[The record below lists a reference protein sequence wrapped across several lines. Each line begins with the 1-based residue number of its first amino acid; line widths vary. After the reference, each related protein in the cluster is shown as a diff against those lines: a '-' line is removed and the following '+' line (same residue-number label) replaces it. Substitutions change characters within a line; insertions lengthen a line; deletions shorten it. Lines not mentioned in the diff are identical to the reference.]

1 MDLENITDVTA
12 MTNQAQEQVE
22 ADIIF
27 RNPQTR
33 EEMRADLEEDN
44 RMTYDEIEEWLDSLE
59 M

>member
-1 MDLENITDVTA
+1 

-22 ADIIF
+22 ADIAF

-59 M
+59 E